1 MKLEIKGRIEC
12 NKFIDI
18 AEQKMDN
25 KGCMQT
31 QLFLINQSVSEQR
44 HNRLQCGEDAI
55 YGSQTDMQT
64 PNLSHLIHVYGF
76 LDT

>member
-25 KGCMQT
+25 KGC
-31 QLFLINQSVSEQR
+31 N
-44 HNRLQCGEDAI
+44 A
-55 YGSQTDMQT
+55 
-64 PNLSHLIHVYGF
+64 
-76 LDT
+76 DTTVFD